1 MMACPGQSHLV
12 AQIQHYTGV
21 LVARGADP
29 TSLSSP
35 TYVYMNIGPSKAQ
48 IFLFPNMYSV
58 HVLLH
63 VLLLILNS
71 LCVVAYIYD
80 AIGCRVADLT
90 REHTVR

>member
-12 AQIQHYTGV
+12 AQIQHTGV

-48 IFLFPNMYSV
+48 IFLFLTCIVFMYYCMCYYLSLTPY
-58 HVLLH
+58 VL
-63 VLLLILNS
+63 S
-71 LCVVAYIYD
+71 PIYD